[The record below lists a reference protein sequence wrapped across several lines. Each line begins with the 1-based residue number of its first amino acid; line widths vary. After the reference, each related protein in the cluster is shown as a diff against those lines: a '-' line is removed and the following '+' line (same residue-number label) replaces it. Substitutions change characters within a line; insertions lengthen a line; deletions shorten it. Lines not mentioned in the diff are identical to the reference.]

1 MWQLTTC
8 AQQHADTGDSS
19 IKENKDC
26 ITCRGELLGWPRE
39 QREPMLYDLHSSNVG
54 TAQASQTV
62 GGCLVNILH
71 ERDT

>member
-1 MWQLTTC
+1 M
-8 AQQHADTGDSS
+8 
-19 IKENKDC
+19 KESKDC

-54 TAQASQTV
+54 TAQATQTV

-71 ERDT
+71 QRDT